1 LFERFTEKAI
11 KVVMT
16 SQEEAR
22 ILNHSK
28 LYPEHLLLGIVSQP
42 SGIASKFLKA
52 AGIKPDD
59 LRKKIIHEL
68 AISNTETPPAILS
81 FSNELQKVLTSSWD
95 KARALGT
102 NYISPEHLFLS
113 LIDDNNTSIIK
124 LLDSYDID
132 IPRIKS
138 SVTRI
143 IERKVKSKDHP
154 EGQNKPTSTVNYSSS
169 KFAFEESN
177 MASLLH
183 LAASKLENTGYE
195 ALGTEQIFQ
204 AILDNK
210 DSDLCKILEQEGVSA
225 EEFANRLSQ
234 VESRSAEY
242 DNEVLFTPKS
252 FIAINSAYEIAKELG
267 SASITP
273 DHILL
278 GILREKSGLAYKI
291 LKEMGVNTSKLY
303 DTIVR
308 PIEKQK
314 PVTLTIIKLAK
325 EEARR
330 LGHNVVGTELILLG
344 ILGEGTQI
352 GAKVLKDLGITV
364 KDVRQE
370 VENIIGFGSEYQ
382 AKDISF
388 TPRAK
393 KLLEVAWTK
402 AKKYNRTRIES
413 EHLLLAITSE
423 KDCIAMKV
431 LENLGVDVVE
441 IKQGILKEI
450 EKISQ

>member
-1 LFERFTEKAI
+1 
-11 KVVMT
+11 
-16 SQEEAR
+16 
-22 ILNHSK
+22 
-28 LYPEHLLLGIVSQP
+28 
-42 SGIASKFLKA
+42 
-52 AGIKPDD
+52 
-59 LRKKIIHEL
+59 
-68 AISNTETPPAILS
+68 
-81 FSNELQKVLTSSWD
+81 
-95 KARALGT
+95 
-102 NYISPEHLFLS
+102 
-113 LIDDNNTSIIK
+113 
-124 LLDSYDID
+124 
-132 IPRIKS
+132 
-138 SVTRI
+138 
-143 IERKVKSKDHP
+143 
-154 EGQNKPTSTVNYSSS
+154 
-169 KFAFEESN
+169 

-330 LGHNVVGTELILLG
+330 LGYNVVGTELILLG